1 MVVGPAARRTVL
13 LCVMAIACC
22 GSPETNDAGDT
33 TTSTATATVTAIT
46 AANGSASSGATDS
59 LSTTTDSPSTTTDSL
74 SSSGGSSGGGSS
86 TGGEPEGALD
96 VWWVDTEGGAATLF
110 VTPGGPLV
118 LVDTGFPGD
127 RDADRIAAVVTEE
140 LGRDTIDIVI
150 ITHFHTDHVGGV
162 SDLGERVAIEEFWDH
177 GDSVETE
184 NPDGQQLW
192 QDYLAVA
199 DGKRTTV
206 APGDTRIVG
215 GLKLQIVAAHTQL
228 LQAPL
233 PGAGAPNPAC
243 EGAQTMSPENGENPM
258 SVGFVASFGEFD
270 MLVLGDLTW
279 SYEHDLA
286 CRINALG
293 AIDLYQTTHHGQ
305 SNSGATQLV
314 HGIDPIVV
322 VMNNGPHKGGAP
334 ETYDRVTTAPS
345 LPDLWQVHR
354 ALDTDDTHNS
364 ASEIIANEGEGD
376 ADQGHALHAH
386 IDASGLVTITN
397 TGNGHSRD
405 YQSL

>member
-1 MVVGPAARRTVL
+1 MAVDPAARRTL
-13 LCVMAIACC
+13 LVCSMTIAGC
-22 GSPETNDAGDT
+22 GSPASKETGDT
-33 TTSTATATVTAIT
+33 TSSTAATGVTAIT
-46 AANGSASSGATDS
+46 AADGSPSSGVSDS
-59 LSTTTDSPSTTTDSL
+59 LPATTDSPSTTTDSL
-74 SSSGGSSGGGSS
+74 STSGGSSGGGSS
-86 TGGEPEGALD
+86 SGGEPQGVLD

-140 LGRDTIDIVI
+140 LGRDTIDVCI
-150 ITHFHTDHVGGV
+150 ITHFHTDHVGGAP
-162 SDLGERVAIEEFWDH
+162 DLLERVAIDEFWDH
-177 GDSVETE
+177 GDSVETD

-199 DGKRTTV
+199 DGKRTTL
-206 APGDTRIVG
+206 APGDMRVVG
-215 GLKLQIVAAHTQL
+215 GLELRVVSAHTQL
-228 LQAPL
+228 LPSPL
-233 PGAGAPNPAC
+233 PGAGDPNPAC
-243 EGAQTMSPENGENPM
+243 EGAQTMSPESGENPM
-258 SVGFVASFGEFD
+258 SLGFVATFGAFD

-286 CRINALG
+286 CRINSLG
-293 AIDLYQTTHHGQ
+293 SIDLYQTTHHGQ

-314 HGIDPIVV
+314 HGIDPIVA

-334 ETYDRVTTAPS
+334 ESFERVTTAPS
-345 LPDLWQVHR
+345 QPDLWQVHR
-354 ALDTDDTHNS
+354 ALDTDDAHNS
-364 ASEIIANEGEGD
+364 AADLIANEGEGG
-376 ADQGHALHAH
+376 ADEGHSLHAR

-397 TGNGHSRD
+397 TRNDHSRD